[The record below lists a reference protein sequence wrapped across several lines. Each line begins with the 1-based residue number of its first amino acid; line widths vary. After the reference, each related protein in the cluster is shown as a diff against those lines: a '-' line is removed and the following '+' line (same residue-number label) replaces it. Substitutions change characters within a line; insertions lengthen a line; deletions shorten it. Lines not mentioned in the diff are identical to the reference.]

1 MVWCNKG
8 VVILCVLF
16 LFLQCTSGQ
25 VVGQLLNKLACVEQE
40 VCGACLSAASHC
52 RWCADP
58 YFGAATPRCNDYDS
72 LVSAGC
78 GQGMIQVPEPAVWRE
93 LESRP
98 LQDMRGDDPVVQIQ
112 PQRVRLSLKPRETR
126 KIKFAYRPARNYP
139 LDLYYLMD
147 LTWSMRDD
155 KQTLVSLR
163 DDLPNM
169 LRNLTD
175 NFRLGFGSF
184 ADKPVM
190 PFISTDASRLA
201 NPCAAEGEACQ
212 PTYSF
217 RHHLSLTTQV
227 NDFIEHIK
235 NSSVTANLDN
245 AESQLDALVQ
255 AVTCGGRIGWAENSR
270 KIVILLSDGLMHT
283 AGDGKLG
290 GAIQRNDEQC
300 HLDENGYYNLAGT
313 YDYPSVSQIY
323 RLLEAYKVNVI
334 FAVTESVKGHYDQ
347 LHKILEDFTY
357 IARLESD
364 SSNILKLVK
373 TGYENIISVVNFKDD
388 ARTGPIKV
396 KYFTDCGIKGGSM
409 VESNR
414 CSGVEFGMTLN
425 FEVHLTLESCVEFV
439 KSKQT
444 IIIKESQLG
453 QDRLTLDVDLQ
464 CGCDCQSGEQGG
476 LAQACPNNSYLM
488 CGICQCKKGWS
499 GPTCSCSEGDEA
511 ASAALSA
518 QCRAPTSPASPAA
531 PAGLRALPCTGA
543 GDCVCGKCQCDAGYS
558 GKYCQCK
565 DCEISRETGLQ
576 CGGAGRGACACGVCA
591 CAAGWAG
598 AACDCTEETDACVA
612 PGGDGGVC
620 SGHGDCVCGKCE
632 CSKSDGVSYTGEF
645 CEACVDCEAANPLCV
660 HAEPCV
666 ACYLEGNCTDVCVT
680 SQANYTVVDNIMQ
693 RSASPIGTARCIL
706 RREESG
712 LQCEYQYTYTAGTKS
727 MVHMDIAL
735 MSRECSKPITAQIL
749 STGLVIMGCVI
760 AIGII
765 MIIAVKVSQVYAD
778 RRAYAKFAAET
789 ERSMMMMNQR
799 QQNPLYKSPISEF
812 KLPEDYP
819 RNMND

>member
-40 VCGACLSAASHC
+40 VCGACLAAASHC

-58 YFGAATPRCNDYDS
+58 YFSAATPRCNDYDS

-290 GAIQRNDEQC
+290 
-300 HLDENGYYNLAGT
+300 H
-313 YDYPSVSQIY
+313 
-323 RLLEAYKVNVI
+323 
-334 FAVTESVKGHYDQ
+334 
-347 LHKILEDFTY
+347 
-357 IARLESD
+357 
-364 SSNILKLVK
+364 
-373 TGYENIISVVNFKDD
+373 
-388 ARTGPIKV
+388 
-396 KYFTDCGIKGGSM
+396 
-409 VESNR
+409 
-414 CSGVEFGMTLN
+414 
-425 FEVHLTLESCVEFV
+425 
-439 KSKQT
+439 
-444 IIIKESQLG
+444 
-453 QDRLTLDVDLQ
+453 
-464 CGCDCQSGEQGG
+464 
-476 LAQACPNNSYLM
+476 
-488 CGICQCKKGWS
+488 
-499 GPTCSCSEGDEA
+499 
-511 ASAALSA
+511 
-518 QCRAPTSPASPAA
+518 
-531 PAGLRALPCTGA
+531 
-543 GDCVCGKCQCDAGYS
+543 
-558 GKYCQCK
+558 
-565 DCEISRETGLQ
+565 ETGLQ

-680 SQANYTVVDNIMQ
+680 SRANYTVVDNIMQ